1 MKSNDLKEKDSII
14 LNIKNL
20 IKSLN
25 FACIIK
31 AYYKKNIRVV
41 QNSLEN
47 IVKTVTKKRE
57 ATSQRI

>member
-1 MKSNDLKEKDSII
+1 MKSNDFKEKDSII
-14 LNIKNL
+14 TLNIKNL
-20 IKSLN
+20 ITSLY

-47 IVKTVTKKRE
+47 IVSK
-57 ATSQRI
+57 